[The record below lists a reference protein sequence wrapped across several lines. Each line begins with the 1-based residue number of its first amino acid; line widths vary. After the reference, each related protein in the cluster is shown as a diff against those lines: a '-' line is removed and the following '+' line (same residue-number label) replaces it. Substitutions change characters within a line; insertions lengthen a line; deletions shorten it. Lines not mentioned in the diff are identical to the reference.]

1 MSVESKTGSSS
12 RTDGTTIPFGQ
23 KFAESGNF
31 SSVFEEGMS
40 LVEATAA
47 YLDGEGRAEAKAL
60 EPPVSL
66 TYATESM
73 RLTTRL
79 MQLAS
84 WLLIRRAVND
94 GEMSAEQAFDEQ
106 NKVKFQ
112 APQTNSEAEV
122 YEQLPER
129 LRELNEA
136 SLNLYRRVIAIDKLL
151 KAELDEAPKAG
162 INDALGDQMSR
173 LTQAFGPM
181 MENTLE
187 VVPSTD
193 EDTPSGGNA

>member
-1 MSVESKTGSSS
+1 MSVESKTGPSVSV
-12 RTDGTTIPFGQ
+12 DGNTIPFGQ

-31 SSVFEEGMS
+31 SSIFEEGMS

-47 YLDGEGRAEAKAL
+47 YLDGDGRKEAKGL
-60 EPPVSL
+60 ESQVSL
-66 TYATESM
+66 AYATESM

-94 GEMSAEQAFDEQ
+94 GEMSPEQAFDEQ

-112 APQTNSEAEV
+112 APQTVSDPEIYAE
-122 YEQLPER
+122 LPEK

-136 SLNLYRRVIAIDKLL
+136 SLNLYRRVISIDKLL
-151 KAELDEAPKAG
+151 KAELDDAPVPST
-162 INDALGDQMSR
+162 NNALGDQFSR
-173 LTQAFGPM
+173 LTQAFGPI
-181 MENTLE
+181 
-187 VVPSTD
+187 SD
-193 EDTPSGGNA
+193 EPAANAPDNDAPSGESV

>member
-1 MSVESKTGSSS
+1 MSVESKTGSST
-12 RTDGTTIPFGQ
+12 RMDGTTIPFGQ

-47 YLDGEGRAEAKAL
+47 YLDGEGRTEAKAL

-94 GEMSAEQAFDEQ
+94 GEMSPEQAFDDQ

-112 APQTNSEAEV
+112 APQGTTEAET
-122 YEQLPER
+122 YARLPER

-151 KAELDEAPKAG
+151 KAELDEAPRAG

-181 MENTLE
+181 VENTFE
-187 VVPSTD
+187 IATSSD
-193 EDTPSGGNA
+193 EDAPSGGTR